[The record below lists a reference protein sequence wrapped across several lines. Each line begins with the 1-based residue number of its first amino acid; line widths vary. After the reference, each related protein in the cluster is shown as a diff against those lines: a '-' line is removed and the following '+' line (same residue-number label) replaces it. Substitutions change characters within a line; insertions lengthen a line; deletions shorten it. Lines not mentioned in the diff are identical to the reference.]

1 MQFIIFLSYFLQ
13 LKKIQN
19 VFYINQLG
27 FNLTPFITNEE
38 TFGLLVFNS
47 LFNIE
52 VIYRSVQYIEYTT
65 DLSQVT

>member
-27 FNLTPFITNEE
+27 FNLMPFITKEE